1 MIVQPIVSEQDFQ
14 SSPDRASG
22 HSPTLWIR
30 LAPHLQ
36 KQLAQHWAKLV
47 KQMQQQSMPR
57 EEENDVRS

>member
-1 MIVQPIVSEQDFQ
+1 MIAHRIVSEQDLQ
-14 SSPDRASG
+14 SRPDRASG
-22 HSPTLWIR
+22 HSPTLWIQ

-47 KQMQQQSMPR
+47 KQMRQRSMLR